1 MMGIIET
8 LSLLF
13 YEFFKTGLFAVGGGL
28 ATLPFLYN
36 ISDRYPQWFSYG
48 DLANMIAVSESTP
61 GPMGVNIATYTGFT
75 TAGVLGA
82 VISTIGLVLPSL
94 IIIMIIAKFL
104 QKFQENKLVKHA
116 FYGLRPAVAGLIAVA
131 ALQVLKVSVITLDTF
146 KSSGNFFDLFDWRA
160 LIICAAAFILMRIK
174 KLKKIHPIVYILAGA
189 AVGIF
194 VF

>member
-1 MMGIIET
+1 MTMIQTIC
-8 LSLLF
+8 LLF

-36 ISDRYPQWFSYG
+36 ISDRYPDWFSYG

-61 GPMGVNIATYTGFT
+61 GPMGVNIATYTGFS

-82 VISTIGLVLPSL
+82 LVSTLGLVLPSL
-94 IIIMIIAKFL
+94 IIIIIIAKFL
-104 QKFQENKLVKHA
+104 QKFQENKLVKYS

-131 ALQVLKVSVITLDTF
+131 ALQVLKVSVITLDAY
-146 KSSGNFFDLFDWRA
+146 KASGRLLNLIDLRA
-160 LIICAAAFILMRIK
+160 LIICAAAFVLMRIK
-174 KLKKIHPIVYILAGA
+174 PLKKIHPIVYILLGA
-189 AVGIF
+189 VVGVI